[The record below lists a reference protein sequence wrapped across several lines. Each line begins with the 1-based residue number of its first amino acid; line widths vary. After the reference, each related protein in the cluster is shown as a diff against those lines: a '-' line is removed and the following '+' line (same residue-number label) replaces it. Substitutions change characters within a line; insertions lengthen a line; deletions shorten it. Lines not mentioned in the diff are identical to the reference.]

1 LGFGHSEARV
11 SISLNSDNENKLIDE
26 YQVFIRYKSK
36 DEKTFTASI
45 GFDLSNDYSDDF
57 EDLGLEEWGIDL
69 TYPIS
74 RTPSETA
81 EGVRRHISRRVLDH
95 IKDNPKLTQK
105 VAGSSNV
112 WRPDR
117 SNYGYT
123 FGKNK
128 GLIKKLVDWL
138 DKGSIG
144 TKLDF
149 LVDIGK
155 LDKKIEGGT
164 LVFVNSFLNYFSNS
178 RVDFYMIIGIDNA
191 NEINKW
197 LSYET
202 LIERIPFIVV
212 NRKGIKRDL
221 NIDWYTK
228 KPHRYFENDGII
240 ESSSTEARALLSKER
255 YNLKKINKLLDID
268 VYNYIIENNLYNKEV
283 KKEKEEIL
291 GDIRWHAMSDQSFRE
306 IRDHKLLIKTEIAIR
321 ICNSKNIDH
330 NNIAEMYEE
339 GVLAWA
345 ILNDPN
351 YRENYGTEMRNMQ

>member
-1 LGFGHSEARV
+1 MDDRLKIGILGGAFSPITKGHI
-11 SISLNSDNENKLIDE
+11 SIAEKLIENKIVDDVWITPCYSHSYNKDMISADHRINMVRQACSNSK
-26 YQVFIRYKSK
+26 YQN
-36 DEKTFTASI
+36 SI
-45 GFDLSNDYSDDF
+45 LYC
-57 EDLGLEEWGIDL
+57 
-69 TYPIS
+69 
-74 RTPSETA
+74 
-81 EGVRRHISRRVLDH
+81 
-95 IKDNPKLTQK
+95 
-105 VAGSSNV
+105 
-112 WRPDR
+112 
-117 SNYGYT
+117 GYE
-123 FGKNK
+123 
-128 GLIKKLVDWL
+128 
-138 DKGSIG
+138 
-144 TKLDF
+144 
-149 LVDIGK
+149 

-197 LSYET
+197 ISYET
-202 LIERIPFIVV
+202 LIERISFIVV

-240 ESSSTEARALLSKER
+240 ESSSTEVRELLNKER
-255 YNLKKINKLLDID
+255 YNFKKINKLLDID

-339 GVLAWA
+339 DVLAWA